1 MKVGFI
7 GLGIMGKPMAMNLM
21 KAGHS
26 LKVFNRSKGAV
37 KELVALGAEE
47 ALTHGEAAVGVDA
60 LITMLPD
67 SPDVR
72 TVMIGEQ
79 GVIHYASRGLLYIDM
94 SSILPEV
101 SREVGKALNEKG
113 IDMLDAPVSGGD
125 LGAIAGTLAIMAG
138 GDVKAFEKAQPL
150 FKAMGSSYVLVG
162 PLGSGNTAKL
172 TNNMIVAGNIAILS
186 EALMLCKESGT
197 DLEKVLDA
205 IRGGSAGSAVLETKS
220 PKILKEDYK
229 PGFKIDLHIKD
240 LNNAQIT
247 GKKLGLHMP
256 VTDLSISMYQELSK
270 EGLGEADHSALF
282 TYYEKKCHENKF

>member
-1 MKVGFI
+1 VNVGFI

-26 LKVFNRSKGAV
+26 LKVFNRSKESV

-47 ALTHGEAAVGVDA
+47 ALSPGDAAVGVDA

-72 TVMIGEQ
+72 KVMIGEG
-79 GVIHYASRGLLYIDM
+79 GVIEYAERGLLYIDM

-101 SREVGKALNEKG
+101 SREVGTALKEKG

-138 GDVKAFEKAQPL
+138 GEESVFERALPL
-150 FKAMGSSYVLVG
+150 FKAMGSSYILVG

-197 DLEKVLDA
+197 DLQKVLDA

-240 LNNAQIT
+240 LRNAQIT
-247 GKKLGLHMP
+247 GEKLGLHMP
-256 VTDLSISMYQELSK
+256 ITDLSVTMYEKLSG
-270 EGLGEADHSALF
+270 EGLGDTDHSALF
-282 TYYEKKCHENKF
+282 TYYEKKCHEKKS

>member
-7 GLGIMGKPMAMNLM
+7 GLGIMGKPMALNLM

-47 ALTHGEAAVGVDA
+47 AATHRDAAVGVDA

-72 TVMIGEQ
+72 NVMIGEN
-79 GVIHYASRGLLYIDM
+79 GVIHSAEKGLLYIDM
-94 SSILPEV
+94 SSILPDV
-101 SREVGKALNEKG
+101 SREIGAALKEKG

-125 LGAIAGTLAIMAG
+125 LGAIAGTLAIMVG
-138 GDVKAFEKAQPL
+138 GEEQAFQRALPL
-150 FKAMGSSYVLVG
+150 FQAMGSSYVLVG
-162 PLGSGNTAKL
+162 PLGSGNTTKL

-197 DLEKVLDA
+197 DLQKVLDA
-205 IRGGSAGSAVLETKS
+205 IRGGSAGSAVLESKS
-220 PKILKEDYK
+220 PKILQGDYK

-240 LNNAQIT
+240 LKNAKIT
-247 GKKLGLHMP
+247 GEKLGLHMP
-256 VTDLSISMYQELSK
+256 ITELAAEMYQELSD
-270 EGLGEADHSALF
+270 EGHGSSDHSGLF
-282 TYYEKKCHENKF
+282 TYYEKKCHEKNS

>member
-7 GLGIMGKPMAMNLM
+7 GLGIMGKPMALNLL

-26 LKVFNRSKGAV
+26 LKVYNRSKGAV
-37 KELVALGAEE
+37 RELVALGAEE
-47 ALTHGEAAVGVDA
+47 ASTHGEAAVGVDA

-72 TVMIGEQ
+72 EVMIGKN
-79 GVIHYASRGLLYIDM
+79 GVVDFADKGLLYIDM

-101 SREVGKALNEKG
+101 SREIGAALKAKG
-113 IDMLDAPVSGGD
+113 IHMLDAPVSGGD

-138 GDVKAFEKAQPL
+138 GEEEAFQRALPL

-162 PLGSGNTAKL
+162 PLGSGNTTKL

-197 DLEKVLDA
+197 DLKKVLDA

-220 PKILKEDYK
+220 PKILAGDYK

-240 LNNAQIT
+240 LKNAQIT
-247 GKKLGLHMP
+247 GEKLGLHMP
-256 VTDLSISMYQELSK
+256 ITDLSVAMYRSLS
-270 EGLGEADHSALF
+270 EAGLGDTDHSALF
-282 TYYEKKCHENKF
+282 TYYEKKCDEKKS

>member
-7 GLGIMGKPMAMNLM
+7 GLGIMGKPMAINLM

-26 LKVFNRSKGAV
+26 LKVYNRSKAAV

-47 ALTHGEAAVGVDA
+47 AISHGDAAVGVDA

-72 TVMIGEQ
+72 SVMIGEE
-79 GVIHYASRGLLYIDM
+79 GVIKYAKEGLLYIDM

-101 SREVGKALNEKG
+101 SKEVGNALKEKG

-138 GDVKAFEKAQPL
+138 GEESAFQRALPL

-197 DLEKVLDA
+197 DLTKVLDA

-240 LNNAQIT
+240 LKNAQIT
-247 GKKLGLHMP
+247 GGKLGLHMP
-256 VTDLSISMYQELSK
+256 ITDLTASMYEALSK
-270 EGLGEADHSALF
+270 EGLGDMDHSALF
-282 TYYEKKCHENKF
+282 TYFEKNHHEKNS